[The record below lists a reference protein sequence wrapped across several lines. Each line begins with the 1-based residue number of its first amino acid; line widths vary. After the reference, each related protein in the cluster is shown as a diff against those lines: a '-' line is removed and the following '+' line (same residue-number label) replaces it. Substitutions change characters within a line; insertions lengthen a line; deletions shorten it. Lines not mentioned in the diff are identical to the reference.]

1 MSVLLQNSKN
11 WTFRNEKVHKLSA
24 AQLGIILVPCLVWR
38 HARACD
44 VVLLFSKIQRFCAD
58 TFVLDLSCAS
68 EASLPLLHTSKTSKR
83 IIYIFPLQIF
93 FLKLPPLS
101 QCSMLPDQLPLP
113 INIWDD
119 SLDTAVGGGGSVGH
133 HLALARDVIVAG
145 ERGVVG
151 HQPVLGGHVLWGV
164 GAVWLGVVTL
174 QHRFIADL
182 FSHDINRILYL
193 GWNHGSLEVGR
204 LIFRQC
210 RFSPEVWSN
219 YLQPRHYK
227 QFCFRVKD

>member
-1 MSVLLQNSKN
+1 MPVLVTWFCFSQRSKDFVQTHLC
-11 WTFRNEKVHKLSA
+11 WT
-24 AQLGIILVPCLVWR
+24 W
-38 HARACD
+38 
-44 VVLLFSKIQRFCAD
+44 VVLERHPYLSFTQARHLKGSCTFSPCKSSFWNCHHFLMQK
-58 TFVLDLSCAS
+58 
-68 EASLPLLHTSKTSKR
+68 SK
-83 IIYIFPLQIF
+83 
-93 FLKLPPLS
+93 
-101 QCSMLPDQLPLP
+101 LPDQLPLP

-133 HLALARDVIVAG
+133 HLALAGDVIVAG

-174 QHRFIADL
+174 QHWFIAHL

-219 YLQPRHYK
+219 YLQPHYK